1 VYCICH
7 GRTGYISA
15 QPRGAHACTSTRV
28 SACRHGWYTASAHVG
43 TSEGGPVARVFW
55 PLLSRLSVGK
65 QGPDGSTTFSFDT
78 GDGKPPKPK
87 ASASASAGKAASA
100 QAARAGGASLTELE
114 KQMAAAWKAAG
125 AR

>member
-1 VYCICH
+1 VYCIC
-7 GRTGYISA
+7 RRWTGYISA

-28 SACRHGWYTASAHVG
+28 SACCHGWYTASARVG
-43 TSEGGPVARVFW
+43 TSEGGPIARV
-55 PLLSRLSVGK
+55 LLAIAESLSVGK

-100 QAARAGGASLTELE
+100 QAARADGDSMTELE
-114 KQMAAAWKAAG
+114 KQMAAAWEAAG